1 MDLYLDAFTLGFKDR
16 LAEKEASSNFLDHMA
31 NENIL
36 PTFSGQKH
44 WKYVRTPEG
53 IRFTD
58 GDKVYGFGL
67 KDFTGESQRVSK
79 LDDIP
84 YLGWDHNKSEGGTLQ
99 VHRSSPDSIYM
110 TLANGRENPTFV
122 IEHEEGKNWK
132 YLPSKKM
139 IKRLESLKA
148 PSEEVIP
155 GVNPESLLHGGEE
168 AVKVA
173 SLYDGTGIFGSAQG
187 ANEALWKGINGGKGM
202 LQSMGSSPGN
212 ALLTIGGVTLGGLLL
227 NHLRK
232 KFSPQYNQKMIQN
245 PGANWNN
252 SIGLPLLGGAALAG
266 LGAAIK

>member
-1 MDLYLDAFTLGFKDR
+1 MDLHLEAFALGFKDR
-16 LAEKEASSNFLDHMA
+16 LAEKSASSNFLDHMA

-36 PTFSGQKH
+36 PSFSGQKH

-67 KDFTGESQRVSK
+67 KDFTGETQRIPK

-84 YLGWDHNKSEGGTLQ
+84 YLGWEKDKTEGGTLQ

-122 IEHEEGKNWK
+122 MEHEEGKNWK

-148 PSEEVIP
+148 PKEEVIP
-155 GVNPESLLHGGEE
+155 GVNPESLLEGAEQTMKTANFSE
-168 AVKVA
+168 
-173 SLYDGTGIFGSAQG
+173 GTGLFGSAQG
-187 ANEALWKGINGGKGM
+187 ANEALWKAINGGKGL
-202 LQSMGSSPGN
+202 LQSMGSHP
-212 ALLTIGGVTLGGLLL
+212 LLTIGGVTLGGMLL
-227 NHLRK
+227 NQLRK
-232 KFSPQYNQKMIQN
+232 KHN
-245 PGANWNN
+245 PGYARETAQSPGKDWNN
-252 SIGLPLLGGAALAG
+252 GVAIPLLGGAALAG
-266 LGAAIK
+266 LGAAVK

>member
-1 MDLYLDAFTLGFKDR
+1 MDLHLDAFTLGFKDK
-16 LAEKEASSNFLDHMA
+16 LSEKKASSNFLDNMA

-44 WKYVRTPEG
+44 WKYVKTPEG
-53 IRFTD
+53 LRFTD

-67 KDFTGESQRVSK
+67 KDYTGETQRIPK

-122 IEHEEGKNWK
+122 MEHEEGKNWK
-132 YLPSKKM
+132 YLPNKKM

-148 PSEEVIP
+148 PIEEVIP
-155 GVNPESLLHGGEE
+155 GVDPEALLTGGNETF
-168 AVKVA
+168 KTA
-173 SLYDGTGIFGSAQG
+173 SFSDGTGLFGSAEG
-187 ANEALWKGINGGKGM
+187 ANQALWKGINAGKGM
-202 LQSMGSSPGN
+202 LQGMGNHP
-212 ALLTIGGVTLGGLLL
+212 LLTIGGITLGGLLL

-232 KFSPQYNQKMIQN
+232 RLSPAYNQEAANN
-245 PGANWNN
+245 PGKNFNN
-252 SIGLPLLGGAALAG
+252 GLALPLLGGAALAG
-266 LGAAIK
+266 LGAQIK